1 MLGNA
6 DAAVQAYERYIALA
20 PKAKDVPKVRKRTAL
35 LRANPGAAGPRKAAN
50 GGTAP

>member
-1 MLGNA
+1 MLGSA
-6 DAAVQAYERYIALA
+6 DAAVQAYERYVALA
-20 PKAKDVPKVRKRTAL
+20 PKAKDVPKVRKRIAL